1 MAVLGCRG
9 CETPASPLHGVDRNV
24 SGRTDAGSQSQR
36 AGQDDK
42 TAGGGV
48 RGKRRV
54 VPASGLPGRRWGE
67 SPQKSWPRDLQDR
80 SARVSVGCSLPRGAF
95 TPGAEACSVRGCL
108 RGGAGC
114 VSVPLLRDCPCPCL
128 SHSLF
133 SLWPSLS
140 ASFPLSAGLC
150 VCVCPCACVC
160 SVERALC
167 ARKRP
172 LPCRPGSAEPLSASV
187 PGSCG
192 GSSTVFASV
201 PLWVPE
207 GLDHVRRC
215 VFPAAMEMPL
225 PLPSQRTLSR
235 DQDNHQVQ
243 PGTKAPEEL
252 VALQERS
259 RPASEETLVPFQG
272 ASLSNEATPRPK
284 LEEEAG
290 KGRCQASQSL
300 ERWPLWTSRPLGNP
314 PLRPAAVAP
323 SSHRPGLRPLLCPPS
338 CSVCPVSQ
346 GPGCFSVW
354 LNVFSTDRFPVRQ
367 GGTPRRSVW

>member
-108 RGGAGC
+108 RGGGC
-114 VSVPLLRDCPCPCL
+114 VSVPLLRDCLCPCL

-160 SVERALC
+160 VRSNAPC
-167 ARKRP
+167 APESDFLRVG
-172 LPCRPGSAEPLSASV
+172 LAPLSLFLPPCLGPVAARQRFSPPFHFGSLRAS
-187 PGSCG
+187 
-192 GSSTVFASV
+192 T
-201 PLWVPE
+201 
-207 GLDHVRRC
+207 
-215 VFPAAMEMPL
+215 
-225 PLPSQRTLSR
+225 T
-235 DQDNHQVQ
+235 
-243 PGTKAPEEL
+243 
-252 VALQERS
+252 
-259 RPASEETLVPFQG
+259 
-272 ASLSNEATPRPK
+272 
-284 LEEEAG
+284 
-290 KGRCQASQSL
+290 
-300 ERWPLWTSRPLGNP
+300 
-314 PLRPAAVAP
+314 
-323 SSHRPGLRPLLCPPS
+323 
-338 CSVCPVSQ
+338 
-346 GPGCFSVW
+346 
-354 LNVFSTDRFPVRQ
+354 
-367 GGTPRRSVW
+367 